1 MPGRKPTPTSLKIL
15 AGNPGHQRLPQN
27 EPKPRPITPAM
38 PEYLGADGQAKWN
51 ELLPELEYS
60 GTLTIV
66 DRDVFGRHCLAYQW
80 MLDARQH
87 IEDEGMT
94 TENAAGSPILSP
106 WVAIYNRAWDDM
118 AKTGAELGIGAAS
131 RTHVEVRKPPPATKS
146 ALEQVREVT
155 RRR

>member
-1 MPGRKPTPTSLKIL
+1 VPAGRPPKPTALKVL
-15 AGNPGHQRLPQN
+15 EGNRGKRPLPDA

-38 PEYLGADGQAKWN
+38 PDYLGADGQAKWS

-60 GTLTIV
+60 GVLTIV

-80 MLDARQH
+80 MLDAQQH

-94 TENAAGSPILSP
+94 TTNAAGSPILSP
-106 WVAIYNRAWDDM
+106 WVAVYNRAWDDM
-118 AKTGAELGIGAAS
+118 AKSGAELGVGAAS
-131 RTHVEVRKPPPATKS
+131 RTKIEVKKADASKS
-146 ALEQVREVT
+146 TLQLVREKT